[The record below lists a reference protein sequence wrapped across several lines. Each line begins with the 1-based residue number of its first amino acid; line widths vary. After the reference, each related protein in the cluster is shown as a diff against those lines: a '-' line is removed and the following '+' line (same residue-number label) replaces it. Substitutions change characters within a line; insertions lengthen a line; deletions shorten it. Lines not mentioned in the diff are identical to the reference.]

1 MPAQLTTK
9 AQVNGYRFLLRRL
22 EHALIRRDVRMLH
35 DPMRSQLRS
44 LMVGLV
50 LAILVLAGF
59 GVYGLI
65 KPQGSVG
72 KSQIIIS
79 KKAGAMYVVL
89 DGRLHPVLNLA
100 SARLITG
107 SNESP
112 KSVGEKK
119 LTGYARGPLLG
130 IPGAPAAL
138 PGPADTKRSNW
149 VVCDTTSAGQV
160 TTTVQGV
167 APVLGEQIRSADG
180 ADGPGDEAV
189 LVSSAGQVHLI
200 GAGRRSRVDTESV
213 PVRRALD
220 LDHAEVRAVSPGVL
234 NAFPETDPIAVPD
247 ISNRGAPSALGRDT
261 PVGSVFKVTAL
272 SGEATFYVA
281 LAQGVQ
287 RIGEV
292 AAEIIRQ
299 ADRSGADTVPTLNPG
314 ALTGVE
320 TVSILP
326 TDDFPAAPPRF
337 ADATADPVVCAAWSR
352 SVDDHEASL
361 RTLLGSVLPL
371 RPRDKPVPLSGADG
385 PGPGLDAAFVTPG
398 RGHYIQATGSE
409 PDSTRAESLFYVN
422 DSGVRFG
429 VPDAATA
436 DVIGLGRD
444 PLPAPWSVISLL
456 AVGPTLNQYDALV
469 SHDGIAP
476 DLAGAQFEPPGN

>member
-1 MPAQLTTK
+1 M
-9 AQVNGYRFLLRRL
+9 
-22 EHALIRRDVRMLH
+22 
-35 DPMRSQLRS
+35 
-44 LMVGLV
+44 
-50 LAILVLAGF
+50 
-59 GVYGLI
+59 
-65 KPQGSVG
+65 
-72 KSQIIIS
+72 
-79 KKAGAMYVVL
+79 
-89 DGRLHPVLNLA
+89 
-100 SARLITG
+100 
-107 SNESP
+107 
-112 KSVGEKK
+112 
-119 LTGYARGPLLG
+119 
-130 IPGAPAAL
+130 
-138 PGPADTKRSNW
+138 
-149 VVCDTTSAGQV
+149 
-160 TTTVQGV
+160 
-167 APVLGEQIRSADG
+167 
-180 ADGPGDEAV
+180 
-189 LVSSAGQVHLI
+189 
-200 GAGRRSRVDTESV
+200 
-213 PVRRALD
+213 
-220 LDHAEVRAVSPGVL
+220 
-234 NAFPETDPIAVPD
+234 PD

-326 TDDFPAAPPRF
+326 TDDFPVAPPRF

-476 DLAGAQFEPPGN
+476 NLAGAQFEPPGN